1 MTTSPETEKAGV
13 AELFKI
19 YFPEVTLDER
29 FCEAVQSY
37 FQAHKEEALLSHGKE
52 ERRKAVEE
60 CAKVAE
66 DMALGLDNEWNK
78 KLGKADDL
86 VDTCKDIAE
95 IIREKLME
103 DEK

>member
-52 ERRKAVEE
+52 ERGKAVEE
-60 CAKVAE
+60 CMNTAHRFPQSAKIE
-66 DMALGLDNEWNK
+66 QALR
-78 KLGKADDL
+78 KLL
-86 VDTCKDIAE
+86 
-95 IIREKLME
+95 E